1 MAKNTAR
8 ELKGVYNLNPTDAVM
23 KLGSEEQREANAK
36 GPKRI
41 DGPRMPEAHEVA
53 ADLESGVETRIHNPG
68 HPAMKTRHSHPAE
81 RKHAD
86 GRKHEDHHHAVRQLK
101 GMK

>member
-1 MAKNTAR
+1 MSAK
-8 ELKGVYNLNPTDAVM
+8 ELKGVYNLNPTSAVM
-23 KLGSEEQREANAK
+23 KLGSEEQREANAR

-41 DGPRMPEAHEVA
+41 DGPRVKEGHEVS
-53 ADLESGVETRIHNPG
+53 ADEGVEREVHSHA
-68 HPAMKTRHSHPAE
+68 HPAMKTRNSHPANA
-81 RKHAD
+81 KHSD